1 MSHANDAAVPRS
13 AADMQSLIEQ
23 LIVVLRARRREAEAT
38 LVVELQGILAYIQG
52 VRTDLSQIGPELKT
66 HYIPTATDELEAISE
81 TTAAATNRIMDAAEA
96 IDAMAAGRTSAS
108 KEALS
113 AAATQIYE
121 ACTFQDLTGQRV
133 RKIATALHETEVK
146 IDQLIATFTG
156 RLGIASVELA
166 AVLPQPQPQPQPRQ
180 GRDDGEV
187 RACGPQLPGIAK
199 TQAEIDAL
207 MEELG

>member
-1 MSHANDAAVPRS
+1 MSHAASAAAPRS

-23 LIVVLRARRREAEAT
+23 LITVLRARRREAEAT
-38 LVVELQGILAYIQG
+38 LVTELQGILAYIQG

-96 IDAMAAGRTSAS
+96 IDAMALGRAEAD

-146 IDQLIATFTG
+146 IDQLIATFTS
-156 RLGIASVELA
+156 RLGIAAVDLA
-166 AVLPQPQPQPQPRQ
+166 AGAPRPAPPEVH
-180 GRDDGEV
+180 GADDGEV
-187 RACGPQLPGIAK
+187 RACGPQLRGIAK

>member
-1 MSHANDAAVPRS
+1 MSHAANVAAPRS

-23 LIVVLRARRREAEAT
+23 LITVLRARRREAEAT
-38 LVVELQGILAYIQG
+38 LVAELQGILGYIQG
-52 VRTDLSQIGPELKT
+52 VRTDLSQLGPELKT

-96 IDAMAAGRTSAS
+96 IDAMALGRAAANR
-108 KEALS
+108 EALS

-146 IDQLIATFTG
+146 IDQLIAAFTS
-156 RLGIASVELA
+156 RLGIAPVDLA
-166 AVLPQPQPQPQPRQ
+166 ALAPNPRPGPDLDEDQ
-180 GRDDGEV
+180 GEV

>member
-1 MSHANDAAVPRS
+1 MTHAINAAAPRS

-23 LIVVLRARRREAEAT
+23 LITVLRARRREAEAT
-38 LVVELQGILAYIQG
+38 LVAELQGILSYIQG

-81 TTAAATNRIMDAAEA
+81 TTAEATNRIMDAAEA
-96 IDAMAAGRTSAS
+96 IDAMADGRTGAS

-146 IDQLIATFTG
+146 IDQLIATFTS
-156 RLGIASVELA
+156 RLGIATVDLA
-166 AVLPQPQPQPQPRQ
+166 AVAPQPPQPRESV
-180 GRDDGEV
+180 DDGEV

>member
-1 MSHANDAAVPRS
+1 MKKHISKTKLALFAGVATLAALAPQAQAQSSDA
-13 AADMQSLIEQ
+13 LIDKLVDKGILTVDEAKD
-23 LIVVLRARRREAEAT
+23 LRAEA
-38 LVVELQGILAYIQG
+38 
-52 VRTDLSQIGPELKT
+52 D
-66 HYIPTATDELEAISE
+66 
-81 TTAAATNRIMDAAEA
+81 
-96 IDAMAAGRTSAS
+96 

-146 IDQLIATFTG
+146 IDQLIATFTS
-156 RLGIASVELA
+156 RLGIAAVDLA
-166 AVLPQPQPQPQPRQ
+166 AVAPKRALPEDH
-180 GRDDGEV
+180 GADDGEV

-199 TQAEIDAL
+199 TLAEIDAL

>member
-1 MSHANDAAVPRS
+1 MSHVNDAAAPPRS

-96 IDAMAAGRTSAS
+96 IDAMADGRASAS
-108 KEALS
+108 REALS

-166 AVLPQPQPQPQPRQ
+166 AVLPQPPQPRQ
-180 GRDDGEV
+180 SQDDGEV

>member
-1 MSHANDAAVPRS
+1 MSHAASAAAPRS

-23 LIVVLRARRREAEAT
+23 LITVLRARRREAEAT
-38 LVVELQGILAYIQG
+38 LVTELQGILAYIQG

-96 IDAMAAGRTSAS
+96 IDAMALGRAEAD

-146 IDQLIATFTG
+146 IDQLIATFTS
-156 RLGIASVELA
+156 RLGIAAVDLA
-166 AVLPQPQPQPQPRQ
+166 AGAPRPALPEDH
-180 GRDDGEV
+180 GADDGEV

>member
-1 MSHANDAAVPRS
+1 
-13 AADMQSLIEQ
+13 MQSLIEQ
-23 LIVVLRARRREAEAT
+23 LITVLRARRREAEAT
-38 LVVELQGILAYIQG
+38 LVTELQGILAYIQG

-96 IDAMAAGRTSAS
+96 IDAMALGRAEAD

-146 IDQLIATFTG
+146 IDQLIATFTS
-156 RLGIASVELA
+156 RLGIAAVDLA
-166 AVLPQPQPQPQPRQ
+166 AVAPKRALPEDH
-180 GRDDGEV
+180 GADDGEV